1 MSKLLPV
8 RFRGTGHYV
17 PDAVLNNQHF
27 TDYLDTSD
35 EWIMTR
41 TGIRERRR
49 AAPEEWTSTMAEKA
63 ARNALEDAGL
73 QPSDLD
79 LIICATAT
87 SDCPLPSTAA
97 FIQAALG
104 AEEIP
109 AFDVNAACAGFLYG
123 AVTAASFISSGM
135 YERVLVVGAE
145 ILTRAADPQDRTT
158 IVLFG
163 DAAGAAILER
173 SSSTEQGILYFDM
186 GCDGTRAEHIW
197 VPAGGSRLP
206 TSETTVAERLHY
218 IRMKGREVYKFAVN
232 KLQQLI
238 DNALETTNLTP
249 DDLKLVIPHQSNL
262 RIIESARVRM
272 GLPKDKIAVNI
283 DRYGNTSAA
292 SVILSLD
299 EARRDGTLQAGDI
312 VLLVAIGAGLTWST
326 MIIRL

>member
-1 MSKLLPV
+1 
-8 RFRGTGHYV
+8 
-17 PDAVLNNQHF
+17 
-27 TDYLDTSD
+27 
-35 EWIMTR
+35 
-41 TGIRERRR
+41 
-49 AAPEEWTSTMAEKA
+49 
-63 ARNALEDAGL
+63 
-73 QPSDLD
+73 
-79 LIICATAT
+79 
-87 SDCPLPSTAA
+87 
-97 FIQAALG
+97 
-104 AEEIP
+104 
-109 AFDVNAACAGFLYG
+109 
-123 AVTAASFISSGM
+123 M

-145 ILTRAADPQDRTT
+145 ILTRSADPQDRTT

-163 DAAGAAILER
+163 DAAGAAVLER
-173 SSSTEQGILYFDM
+173 SSSASQGILYYDM

-197 VPAGGSRLP
+197 VPAGGSWLP

-218 IRMKGREVYKFAVN
+218 IRMKGREVYKFAVI

-238 DNALETTNLTP
+238 DHALEATNLTP

-272 GLPKDKIAVNI
+272 GLPKEKVAINI